1 MTYLGP
7 PLFSSVF
14 GGIAAVSQ
22 ALHLAAAPP
31 MVLLQ
36 RHVLLV
42 VQDLELLLRLRM
54 RLVQL
59 QAAGMEL
66 ALEMYPSKFVY

>member
-1 MTYLGP
+1 
-7 PLFSSVF
+7 
-14 GGIAAVSQ
+14 
-22 ALHLAAAPP
+22 